1 MKIPLKAKKILEK
14 MAAIEKME
22 RGKLCRMT
30 GRPHYN
36 LQSWHNGRNR
46 VRYVPLDQT
55 ASVQRAIDGYR
66 EYWRLAEKYAEIMI
80 DRTRKQ
86 REKEFALLA
95 KPGKKPVKKKKSTS
109 RGIPPDP

>member
-1 MKIPLKAKKILEK
+1 MDAEATYDKCQKAKKILEK

-46 VRYVPLDQT
+46 VRYVPLDQA

-66 EYWRLAEKYAEIMI
+66 EYRKLAEEYAEIMI
-80 DRTRKQ
+80 DLTRKQ
-86 REKEFALLA
+86 REKEFAQSA
-95 KPGKKPVKKKKSTS
+95 KPRKNPVKKKKST
-109 RGIPPDP
+109 